1 MSLVDKYYDSETV
14 KVIVLVCN
22 RFTPG
27 NLADFGSFFLG
38 PKNKRKKYM
47 EIDTLVS

>member
-1 MSLVDKYYDSETV
+1 MSLVDKYYDSETF

-27 NLADFGSFFLG
+27 NLADFGSW
-38 PKNKRKKYM
+38 Y
-47 EIDTLVS
+47 ISIVIIVSIY